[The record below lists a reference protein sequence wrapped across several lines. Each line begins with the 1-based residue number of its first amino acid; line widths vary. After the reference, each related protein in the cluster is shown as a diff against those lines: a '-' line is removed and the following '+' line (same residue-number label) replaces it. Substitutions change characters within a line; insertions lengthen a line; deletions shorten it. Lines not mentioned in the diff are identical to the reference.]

1 MGSVRELK
9 LKHPK
14 NCFNHRDEIST
25 SNRCPSSSLDPSNHK
40 MKKHIHQTIMS
51 TYNTKCDSCSC
62 ANSMLPSTS
71 KCDNS
76 YQKSKFRRKKR
87 QSSLLVL
94 HKTSAED
101 DSSKLGCEPTFLMK
115 SSECFHQSLFS
126 FEENAQK
133 LESTTQ
139 PTCMFG
145 CRQELHESSS
155 ISSDQVCSSRINCCA
170 TQVKEEQNTSYLP
183 SKSDSTNNN
192 TIKCKSHVKHHSF
205 IHSWH
210 QFSFLLIKLIILSLF
225 LDLRPVNSFGNHVGL
240 TGGGFISRGGI
251 FGKSD
256 KSKMSVIPEK
266 LIKPKTSSKIKANF
280 GKKDTASILGNNRMQ
295 ADSPFNEIHNLQE
308 IFRNFG

>member
-1 MGSVRELK
+1 MIVARSIREAK
-9 LKHPK
+9 LKPPK
-14 NCFNHRDEIST
+14 MCCNHVHEISA
-25 SNRCPSSSLDPSNHK
+25 SDRCHSYSLNQPNNK

-51 TYNTKCDSCSC
+51 NYATKCDSCLC
-62 ANSMLPSTS
+62 ANPMSLSTS
-71 KCDNS
+71 ECDNS

-87 QSSLLVL
+87 QSSLLVSN
-94 HKTSAED
+94 KTIAED
-101 DSSKLGCEPTFLMK
+101 DSSKLEGEPKSLMNR
-115 SSECFHQSLFS
+115 SECFHQSPFS
-126 FEENAQK
+126 FQENAQK
-133 LESTTQ
+133 LGSTAQ
-139 PTCMFG
+139 PTCVFD
-145 CRQELHESSS
+145 CRQELHKSSS
-155 ISSDQVCSSRINCCA
+155 ISSDQICSSRINCCA
-170 TQVKEEQNTSYLP
+170 SKVIDEQNNAYLP

-266 LIKPKTSSKIKANF
+266 LIKPKTSSN
-280 GKKDTASILGNNRMQ
+280 TM
-295 ADSPFNEIHNLQE
+295 SP
-308 IFRNFG
+308 